1 MKKITTTFL
10 TGLLLLS
17 LLIGC
22 SKKSTLDPENPVT
35 LTMWHVYGEQAD
47 SPMNR
52 LVEEFN
58 RTVGKEKGIIINV
71 SLMSSTS
78 QIGEKLLAAQNSEA
92 SAMKMPDLFFCHN
105 NNVKELGSDILLDW
119 QDIFTEE
126 ELENYVPEFLEDGM
140 VDDNLSLFPISKST
154 HLLFIAGTQFE
165 RFSNA
170 TGVTYDN
177 LSTWDGFFSV
187 AEKYYEYSNGKPF
200 CALDYLIRAVE
211 LNAIEKGDNDFYTKD
226 GWYNFENETLKE
238 SWLEFADAIAK
249 GHIIVSD
256 LYSNTQVMTG
266 EVISGLGSSASI
278 LYYNDTVTYPD
289 NTSEPMDLQIL
300 PPPSVNT
307 VNPLITQAG
316 PGLCALKTT
325 EQNAEAAAVFARW
338 LTEAERNLAFC
349 VETGYMPV
357 NKESFTKIHDYEFES
372 DAYKNLF
379 HAINTVNET
388 ATAVREPSFAGYYD
402 KIYSLYD
409 SLRETQKTMPDRYKN
424 GENADVLS
432 NELWELFKS
441 IE

>member
-92 SAMKMPDLFFCHN
+92 GSMKMPDLFFCHN
-105 NNVKELGSDILLDW
+105 NNVKELNSDILLDW
-119 QDIFTEE
+119 KDIFTEE

-140 VDDNLSLFPISKST
+140 VDGNLSLFPISKST
-154 HLLFIAGTQFE
+154 HLLFITGTQFD
-165 RFSNA
+165 RFSDA
-170 TGVTYDN
+170 TGVTYDT
-177 LSTWDGFFSV
+177 LSTWDGFFDA

-211 LNAIEKGDNDFYTKD
+211 LNAIEKGEHDFYTKD
-226 GWYNFENETLKE
+226 GWYDFENETLKA
-238 SWLEFADAIAK
+238 SWSEFAEAIAK
-249 GHIIVSD
+249 GHIVVSD

-266 EVISGLGSSASI
+266 EVIAGLGSSASI

-289 NTSEPMDLQIL
+289 NTSEPMNLQIL
-300 PPPSVNT
+300 PPPSANIT
-307 VNPLITQAG
+307 APLITQAG

-325 EQNAEAAAVFARW
+325 DQNAEAAAVFARW
-338 LTEAERNLAFC
+338 LTEAERNLTFC

-357 NKESFTKIHDYEFES
+357 NKDSFSKIHDYKFES

-379 HAINTVNET
+379 HAINTVNDT
-388 ATAVREPSFAGYYD
+388 ATAVHEPSFAGYYT

-409 SLRETQKTMPDRYKN
+409 ALREMQKSLPDRYKN
-424 GENADVLS
+424 GENIDFLT
-432 NELWELFKS
+432 NELWNLFKN